1 LSRRRN
7 KLNKP
12 KQELPGISGAK
23 LTLVVLTGILVLG
36 LGIAYTL
43 ATYIRL
49 NQARDDTDR
58 RWREVAS
65 LLDQDYQQLLV
76 DGSDT
81 NQTDSQIVGDSLLAA
96 VVDRFRTSVDAQ
108 QQRLLADQVESTI
121 AQRPTSSDP
130 APKASTEL
138 LKVIDDYNQGLE
150 VERQILGSPGGRIL
164 RVILVL
170 RDRVN
175 FQVSR

>member
-1 LSRRRN
+1 
-7 KLNKP
+7 
-12 KQELPGISGAK
+12 
-23 LTLVVLTGILVLG
+23 
-36 LGIAYTL
+36 
-43 ATYIRL
+43 
-49 NQARDDTDR
+49 
-58 RWREVAS
+58 
-65 LLDQDYQQLLV
+65 LDQDYQQLLV